1 MWYSNVPHPFG
12 TREILPLLVFRAV
25 GGFFGVSGMYYSLL
39 YMPLPEATV
48 LTFLAPI
55 AACYACSFVMPN
67 EEFSRKQ
74 QLAGVISLL
83 GVVLIAQPFSIF
95 NSDDP
100 SSAQTVPSNSTAS
113 IPPPAISSVPEPV
126 DSYHHMLA
134 IVAALCG
141 VLGTASAITAIRWI
155 GQRAHP
161 LVSVTYFSMVTTSL
175 SVVAVLTVPSLH
187 FQLPN
192 NLSEW
197 SLLLGIGVTGF
208 YRQYCLTAGLS
219 YVPPLLPGQSTR
231 PSGYG
236 SRATSMVYTQMLFA
250 LFYDKVIWDSF
261 LSLLSWAG
269 SGLILGSAIYVAVAA
284 KGSNDGQRP
293 TGDGEGVLQKDPGD
307 SDHDLEEAQGLLS
320 QERTERYEQT
330 AREN

>member
-1 MWYSNVPHPFG
+1 M
-12 TREILPLLVFRAV
+12 
-25 GGFFGVSGMYYSLL
+25 
-39 YMPLPEATV
+39 

-83 GVVLIAQPFSIF
+83 GVVLIAQPFSMF

-100 SSAQTVPSNSTAS
+100 SSAAAQTVPSNSTAS
-113 IPPPAISSVPEPV
+113 IPPAVIFSVPEPV
-126 DSYHHMLA
+126 DFYHHMLA

-175 SVVAVLTVPSLH
+175 SVVAVLTIPSLH

-208 YRQYCLTAGLS
+208 CRQYCLPRDCLMC
-219 YVPPLLPGQSTR
+219 L
-231 PSGYG
+231 
-236 SRATSMVYTQMLFA
+236 
-250 LFYDKVIWDSF
+250 
-261 LSLLSWAG
+261 
-269 SGLILGSAIYVAVAA
+269 
-284 KGSNDGQRP
+284 
-293 TGDGEGVLQKDPGD
+293 
-307 SDHDLEEAQGLLS
+307 HC
-320 QERTERYEQT
+320 
-330 AREN
+330 